1 MVEVLCGYAPAVVL
15 YLDRDSVVDHMDAYM
30 DLVPCRLSVVV
41 DVLDRIGKQID
52 YASDYELVVS
62 VKERNRSI
70 VGKSENDSPAARLV
84 SNAGISLLHAFA
96 DVKDTHLA
104 GM

>member
-41 DVLDRIGKQID
+41 DVLDRIGKEID
-52 YASDYELVVS
+52 YASDDELMVAVQ
-62 VKERNRSI
+62 KRHRSI
-70 VGKSENDSPAARLV
+70 VGQ
-84 SNAGISLLHAFA
+84 
-96 DVKDTHLA
+96 
-104 GM
+104 